1 MSKRKKI
8 NKKKLFIIIGSIL
21 LLIVIGVSIF
31 LFTSKKNFKDIFK
44 YKDKLT
50 IEAGSKIPTMNDY
63 LYHNTTEEKE
73 IVWDN
78 IEIEEGKIYKP
89 GTYKGKFNYDNEER
103 HVTLI
108 VKDTTPP
115 SINNVKDIEVLAFTK
130 VPDLLTQ
137 IEVSDN
143 SKEEI
148 TPSLEGKYDIES
160 PGEYTLTYKAKDSSG
175 NETSKEFKLIVKEN
189 KDITTS
195 KSSKGYT
202 IKNERG
208 VTYIGDTIIV
218 NKPYSLPSSFAP
230 NNLESINGY
239 IKIVDFA
246 KKAFDELKS
255 DAKAAGLNI
264 YASSGYR
271 SYQDQEYIYNNY
283 VRMDGQEAADT
294 YSARAGFSEHQT
306 GLVLDLNTVDISF
319 DNTNERNWLRDNSYK
334 YGFIIRYPKGKEN
347 ITGYTYEPWHIR
359 YVGKKL
365 AKEIYNN
372 GDYLTLEEYFGIDSN
387 YQ

>member
-1 MSKRKKI
+1 MEKKKI
-8 NKKKLFIIIGSIL
+8 NKKKLIIILAIIIL
-21 LLIVIGVSIF
+21 IIGIIIYITLINKETI
-31 LFTSKKNFKDIFK
+31 NHIFK

-63 LYHNTTEEKE
+63 LYHNTTIEKE

-115 SINNVKDIEVLAFTK
+115 RINNAKDIEVLAFTK

-148 TPSLEGKYDIES
+148 TPSLEGKYNIEV
-160 PGEYTLTYKAKDSSG
+160 PGEYTLTYKAKDSSK
-175 NETSKEFKLIVKEN
+175 NEASKEFKLIVKEN

-202 IKNERG
+202 IKNDRG

-218 NKPYSLPSSFAP
+218 NKTYSLPSGFAP

-283 VRMDGQEAADT
+283 VRMDGKEAADT

-319 DNTNERNWLRDNSYK
+319 DNTNESNWLRENSYK
-334 YGFIIRYPKGKEN
+334 YGFIIRYPKGKED

-372 GDYLTLEEYFGIDSN
+372 GDYLTIEEYFGIESQ

>member
-1 MSKRKKI
+1 MEKKKI
-8 NKKKLFIIIGSIL
+8 NRKKLIIILASII
-21 LLIVIGVSIF
+21 LIIGIIIYIT
-31 LFTSKKNFKDIFK
+31 LINKETINHIFK

-50 IEAGSKIPTMNDY
+50 IEAGSKVPTMNDY
-63 LYHNTTEEKE
+63 LYHNTTLEKE

-89 GTYKGKFNYDNEER
+89 GTYKGKFNYGNEER

-115 SINNVKDIEVLAFTK
+115 SINNAKDIEVLAFTK

-148 TPSLEGKYDIES
+148 TPFLEGKYNIEV
-160 PGEYTLTYKAKDSSG
+160 PGEYTLTYKAKDSSK
-175 NETSKEFKLIVKEN
+175 NEASKEFKLIVKEN

-202 IKNERG
+202 IKNDKG

-218 NKPYSLPSSFAP
+218 NKTYSLPSSFAP
-230 NNLESINGY
+230 NNLEDINGY

-246 KKAFDELKS
+246 KKAFDELKN

-283 VRMDGQEAADT
+283 VRMDGKEAADT

-319 DNTNERNWLRDNSYK
+319 DNTNESNWLRENSYK
-334 YGFIIRYPKGKEN
+334 YGFIIRYPKGKED

-372 GDYLTLEEYFGIDSN
+372 GDYLTLEEYFGIESK

>member
-1 MSKRKKI
+1 
-8 NKKKLFIIIGSIL
+8 
-21 LLIVIGVSIF
+21 
-31 LFTSKKNFKDIFK
+31 
-44 YKDKLT
+44 
-50 IEAGSKIPTMNDY
+50 MNDY

-78 IEIEEGKIYKP
+78 IEIEEEKIYKP

-148 TPSLEGKYDIES
+148 TPSIEGKYDIES

-202 IKNERG
+202 IKNDRG

-218 NKPYSLPSSFAP
+218 NKTYSLPSSFAP

-246 KKAFDELKS
+246 KKAFDELKN

-319 DNTNERNWLRDNSYK
+319 DNTNESNWLRDNSYK

-359 YVGKKL
+359 YVGKNL

>member
-1 MSKRKKI
+1 MAKKKI
-8 NKKKLFIIIGSIL
+8 NKKKLIIILASIV
-21 LLIVIGVSIF
+21 LIIGIIIYIT
-31 LFTSKKNFKDIFK
+31 LINKETINHIFK

-78 IEIEEGKIYKP
+78 IEIEEEKIYKP

-189 KDITTS
+189 KDITTR
-195 KSSKGYT
+195 T
-202 IKNERG
+202 KN
-208 VTYIGDTIIV
+208 
-218 NKPYSLPSSFAP
+218 NKR
-230 NNLESINGY
+230 NNI
-239 IKIVDFA
+239 
-246 KKAFDELKS
+246 
-255 DAKAAGLNI
+255 
-264 YASSGYR
+264 
-271 SYQDQEYIYNNY
+271 
-283 VRMDGQEAADT
+283 
-294 YSARAGFSEHQT
+294 
-306 GLVLDLNTVDISF
+306 
-319 DNTNERNWLRDNSYK
+319 
-334 YGFIIRYPKGKEN
+334 
-347 ITGYTYEPWHIR
+347 
-359 YVGKKL
+359 
-365 AKEIYNN
+365 
-372 GDYLTLEEYFGIDSN
+372 
-387 YQ
+387 

>member
-1 MSKRKKI
+1 MEKKKI
-8 NKKKLFIIIGSIL
+8 NKKKLIIILAIIIL
-21 LLIVIGVSIF
+21 IIGIIIYITLINKETI
-31 LFTSKKNFKDIFK
+31 NHIFK

-63 LYHNTTEEKE
+63 LYHNTTIEKE

-130 VPDLLTQ
+130 VPNLLTQ

-175 NETSKEFKLIVKEN
+175 NEKSKEFKLIVKEN
-189 KDITTS
+189 KDITTT

-202 IKNERG
+202 IKNDRG

-218 NKPYSLPSSFAP
+218 NKTYSLPSSFAP

-319 DNTNERNWLRDNSYK
+319 DNTNESNWLRDNSYK

-359 YVGKKL
+359 YVGKNL